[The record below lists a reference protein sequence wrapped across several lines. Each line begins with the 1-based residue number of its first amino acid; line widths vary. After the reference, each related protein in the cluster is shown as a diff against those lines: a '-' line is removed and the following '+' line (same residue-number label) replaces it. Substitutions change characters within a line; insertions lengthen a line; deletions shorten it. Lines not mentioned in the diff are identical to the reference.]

1 MVTLSR
7 SNAETEAVNL
17 SPTQRVAKL
26 PGIRGTVLRT
36 ASVAALWATLAGSQ
50 PVLAQSQ
57 AATIRFDL
65 PAQSLGSALR
75 AFGQTANQPIIFSEQ
90 AVHGKLSRPL
100 RGVASVDDGLRRLI
114 SGSGLVMSRTR
125 SGVLVLGPAPAS
137 IGPTPAPAP
146 EQSTEELA
154 STPLSQLLVTGSR
167 IRRTDPNTVAPV
179 TVITADDLNDFGFT
193 QFGDLLNQSTS
204 NAPSMPVATTQG
216 LPVLTGGRQSPNLFN
231 LGPGRTLTL
240 VNGRRTVTSA
250 SSLADRAVDA
260 NLIPSGLVQRVEI
273 VQAGGAAVY
282 GSDAIAGVVNY
293 VLKTDFEG
301 LELDAQYGQAAQG
314 DYPQPA
320 LRLTGGRNFADGR
333 ANISVN
339 LEWSKSGALREG
351 DRAFTASAPR
361 LVTNPLN
368 LSATDGRPPT
378 ILVTN
383 AHLWAYNR
391 NGVIFA
397 NPGLSLP
404 NLLSVN
410 GAPAQISADGLTIA
424 PYNPGVIQGGGA
436 VAVGGDG
443 LDTRDLS
450 SLAAGVERFAGALT
464 GRFDLNDHLKLSSEF
479 IYGETQAAE
488 PYGTQSI
495 LRWVSGSAASGQ
507 GSIAFTR
514 DNPFLSAAQ
523 VSTLSAAS
531 PTFAA
536 GGPLYLSRFMDILPT
551 RERRNLAR
559 SGRALVALDGDFS
572 AADRQFYWNLAA
584 SRSRTEGKQAVW
596 APNTQHM
603 AAALNAV
610 RNVSGQ
616 IVCAINADATT
627 ANDDPACAPLNPFG
641 QTTAS
646 QAARA
651 YVSAL
656 SGATYVNVHDDLL
669 ASVGGDLVR
678 LPAGKAQFSLVYEH
692 RRESSRYTPFAA
704 DQAGL
709 LFSGT
714 RTPQASGQYS
724 TNEYSGELLV
734 PLLGDG
740 FGPDIIERLEFSG
753 SYRLVD
759 HSLAGREEVWGTGL
773 RLQTRYGLSLR
784 ASRSRNFRAPTLD
797 QQFAPAS
804 QNYGFIGNDPCDADH
819 ITGGSNP
826 AVRLKTCQALFAAH
840 PEYGPLASFQDPAE
854 NTSITAVT
862 TGGNPDLGNE
872 TSHTTTW
879 GLVFQPSYVPGLMV
893 SADRVEV
900 ELRNGL
906 SSFSPASFLTV
917 CYDSDPQPAEF
928 CGAFT
933 RDAAG
938 TVVTARQTTF
948 NAGLLQY
955 RGEVYNASYRF
966 PLGAAWDRDFGT
978 LELAGEA
985 THTTRYVTSVTG
997 FDRTVSDGSASAPD
1011 WRIRLD
1017 ARYSRGPLRLVY
1029 SLNYLPRTQSAVTDT
1044 IETTPYPVIAA
1055 NVVQT
1060 VSAQYDFGRVTLRG
1074 GVINLAD
1081 EAPSF
1086 PLRGYGD
1093 IIGRRWFLGLR
1104 ARY

>member
-1 MVTLSR
+1 MVRLAR
-7 SNAETEAVNL
+7 LVAENEAAKL

-26 PGIRGTVLRT
+26 PGIRGIVLRT
-36 ASVAALWATLAGSQ
+36 ASVAALWATVAGPQ
-50 PVLAQSQ
+50 PAFAQSQ
-57 AATIRFDL
+57 TASLRFDL

-90 AVHGKLSRPL
+90 AVRGKQSRAL
-100 RGVASVDDGLRRLI
+100 RGVVSVDDGLRRLI
-114 SGSGLVMSRTR
+114 AGSGLAMSRTR
-125 SGVLVLGPAPAS
+125 SGVLVLGAAPPAAVAAAPKPLTEEPAS
-137 IGPTPAPAP
+137 VAV
-146 EQSTEELA
+146 
-154 STPLSQLLVTGSR
+154 SQLLVTGSR
-167 IRRTDPNTVAPV
+167 IRRTDPDTVAPV
-179 TVITADDLNDFGFT
+179 TIVNADDLNDFGLT

-204 NAPSMPVATTQG
+204 NAPTMPVATTQG
-216 LPVLTGGRQSPNLFN
+216 LPVLTGGRQPPNLFN

-240 VNGRRTVTSA
+240 VNGRRTVTST

-260 NLIPSGLVQRVEI
+260 NLIPAGLVQRVEI

-301 LELDAQYGQAAQG
+301 LELDAQYGQAARG

-320 LRLTGGRNFADGR
+320 LRLTGGHNFAGGR
-333 ANISVN
+333 GNVAVN
-339 LEWSKSGALREG
+339 LEWSKSSALRET

-368 LSATDGRPPT
+368 VSASDGRPPT
-378 ILVTN
+378 ILITN

-397 NPGLSLP
+397 NPGLSP
-404 NLLSVN
+404 ANLLSVN
-410 GAPAQISADGLTIA
+410 GGPAQISADGLTIA
-424 PYNPGVIQGGGA
+424 PYNPGVVQGSGV

-443 LDTRDLS
+443 LDTRELS
-450 SLAAGVERFAGALT
+450 SLATGVERFAGALT
-464 GRFDLNDHLKLSSEF
+464 ARFDLHDNLKLSSEF
-479 IYGETQAAE
+479 IYGEAHAAE

-495 LRWVSGSAASGQ
+495 LRWLGGATASGQ
-507 GSIAFTR
+507 GAIAFTR
-514 DNPFLSAAQ
+514 DNPFLSTSQAA
-523 VSTLSAAS
+523 TLSAAS
-531 PTFAA
+531 AAFAA
-536 GGPLYLSRFMDILPT
+536 GEPLYLSRFIDILPT

-559 SGRALVALDGDFS
+559 SGRALVALDGDFR
-572 AADRQFYWNLAA
+572 AGDRQLYWNLAM
-584 SRSRTEGKQAVW
+584 SRSRTEGEQSVW
-596 APNTQHM
+596 APYTQHM
-603 AAALNAV
+603 TAALNAV
-610 RNVSGQ
+610 RDASGQ
-616 IVCAINADATT
+616 IVCAINADAMT
-627 ANDDPACAPLNPFG
+627 ANDDVACAPLNPFG
-641 QTTAS
+641 QIAAS

-669 ASVGGDLVR
+669 ASVGGDLAR
-678 LPAGKAQFSLVYEH
+678 LPAGKAQFSLAYEH

-709 LFSGT
+709 LFSGA
-714 RTPQASGQYS
+714 RTPVSSGRYS
-724 TNEYSGELLV
+724 TDEYSAELLA
-734 PLLGDG
+734 PLLGEG
-740 FGPDIIERLEFSG
+740 FGPAIIERLELSG

-759 HSLAGREEVWGTGL
+759 HSLAGREEVWGAGL
-773 RLQTRYGLSLR
+773 RLQTRYGLGLR

-797 QQFAPAS
+797 QQFAPTS
-804 QNYGFIGNDPCDADH
+804 QGYTFIGNDPCDADH
-819 ITGGSNP
+819 ITGGSSP
-826 AVRLKTCQALFAAH
+826 AARLKNCQALFAAH
-840 PEYGPLASFQDPAE
+840 PEYGPLAGFQDPAE
-854 NTSITAVT
+854 NASITAVT

-872 TSHTTTW
+872 ISHTTTW

-906 SSFSPASFLTV
+906 SSFSPANFLTV
-917 CYDSDPQPAEF
+917 CYDSDPQPAAY

-955 RGEVYNASYRF
+955 QGEIYNLSYRF
-966 PLGAAWDRDFGT
+966 PLGAPWDRNFGT

-985 THTTRYVTSVTG
+985 THTTRFVTSVTG

-1011 WRIRLD
+1011 WRVRLD
-1017 ARYSRGPLRLVY
+1017 ARYSRGPLRLAY
-1029 SLNYLPRTQSAVTDT
+1029 SIYYLPETKSAVTDT
-1044 IETTPYPVIAA
+1044 IETTPYPIIAA
-1055 NVVQT
+1055 NALHT
-1060 VSAQYDFGRVTLRG
+1060 VSAQYDFGRLTLRG
-1074 GVINLAD
+1074 GVVNLTD

-1086 PLRGYGD
+1086 PLRSYGD
-1093 IIGRRWFLGLR
+1093 IIGRRWFLGFR

>member
-1 MVTLSR
+1 M
-7 SNAETEAVNL
+7 
-17 SPTQRVAKL
+17 
-26 PGIRGTVLRT
+26 PGIRGTILRT
-36 ASVAALWATLAGSQ
+36 AAVATVWATLAGPQ

-57 AATIRFDL
+57 SPPLRFDL

-90 AVHGKLSRPL
+90 AVRGKQSRPL
-100 RGVASVDDGLRRLI
+100 RGVVSVDDGLRRLI
-114 SGSGLVMSRTR
+114 AGSGLVMTRTR
-125 SGVLVLGPAPAS
+125 SGVLVLGQVTTSAGPAPPPEPTIEEPAS
-137 IGPTPAPAP
+137 AA
-146 EQSTEELA
+146 
-154 STPLSQLLVTGSR
+154 LSQLLVTGSR

-179 TVITADDLNDFGFT
+179 TVVNADDLNDFGFT

-204 NAPSMPVATTQG
+204 NTPTMLVATSQG
-216 LPVLTGGRQSPNLFN
+216 LPVLTGGRQPPNLFN

-260 NLIPSGLVQRVEI
+260 NLIPTGLVQRVEI

-301 LELDAQYGQAAQG
+301 LELDAQYGQSTRG

-320 LRLTGGRNFADGR
+320 LRLTGGHNFADGR
-333 ANISVN
+333 ANVAVN
-339 LEWSKSGALREG
+339 LEWSKSSALREG

-368 LSATDGRPPT
+368 LSASDGQPPT
-378 ILVTN
+378 ILVNN
-383 AHLWAYNR
+383 AHLWPYNR

-397 NPGLSLP
+397 SPGVSFS
-404 NLLSVN
+404 NLLSV
-410 GAPAQISADGLTIA
+410 GGVPAQISADGLAIA
-424 PYNPGVIQGGGA
+424 PYDPGAIQSGGA

-443 LDTRDLS
+443 LDTRELS
-450 SLAAGVERFAGALT
+450 SLATGVERFAGAMT
-464 GRFDLNDHLKLSSEF
+464 TRFDLSDHLKLSSEV
-479 IYGETQAAE
+479 IYGQTQAAE

-495 LRWVSGSAASGQ
+495 LRWVGGSVASGQ
-507 GSIAFTR
+507 GPIAFTR
-514 DNPFLSAAQ
+514 DNPFLSADQ
-523 VSTLSAAS
+523 VATLSAAS
-531 PTFAA
+531 PAFAT
-536 GGPLYLSRFMDILPT
+536 GGPLYLSRFTDILPT

-572 AADRQFYWNLAA
+572 AVDRQFYWNLAM
-584 SRSRTEGKQAVW
+584 SRSRTDGKQAVW
-596 APNTQHM
+596 APYTQHM
-603 AAALNAV
+603 AAALNTV
-610 RNVSGQ
+610 RDASGQ
-616 IVCAINADATT
+616 IVCAINADATP

-646 QAARA
+646 PAARA

-656 SGATYVNVHDDLL
+656 SGASYVNIHDDLL
-669 ASVGGDLVR
+669 ASMGGDLAR
-678 LPAGKAQFSLVYEH
+678 LPAGKMQFSLAYEH

-714 RTPQASGQYS
+714 RTPPSSGHYS
-724 TNEYSGELLV
+724 TNEYSAELLA

-759 HSLAGREEVWGTGL
+759 HSLAGREEVWGAGL

-784 ASRSRNFRAPTLD
+784 VSRSRNFRAPTLD
-797 QQFAPAS
+797 QQFAPTS
-804 QNYGFIGNDPCDADH
+804 QSFTFIGNDPCDADH

-826 AVRLKTCQALFAAH
+826 AARLKNCQALFAAH
-840 PEYGPLASFQDPAE
+840 PGYGPLANFQDPAE

-862 TGGNPDLGNE
+862 TGGNPNLGNE
-872 TSHTTTW
+872 ISHTTTW
-879 GLVFQPSYVPGLMV
+879 GLVFQPSYVPGLMI

-917 CYDSDPQPAEF
+917 CYDSDPQPAAF

-938 TVVTARQTTF
+938 TIVTARQTTF

-955 RGEVYNASYRF
+955 RGEIYNASYRF
-966 PLGAAWDRDFGT
+966 PLGAPWDRDFGT

-997 FDRTVSDGSASAPD
+997 FDRTVSDGSASAPE

-1017 ARYSRGPLRLVY
+1017 ARYSRGPLRLAY
-1029 SLNYLPRTQSAVTDT
+1029 SIYYLPRTKSAVTDT

-1055 NVVQT
+1055 NAQHTLSV
-1060 VSAQYDFGRVTLRG
+1060 QYDFGRLTLRG
-1074 GVINLAD
+1074 GVINLTD

-1093 IIGRRWFLGLR
+1093 IIGRRWFLGFR